1 MAPHTR
7 FLTVPVGRMMVE
19 GRIRLPAHA
28 RLTVTTTVE
37 EVRSKIFGT
46 SEVFTHTADQLHAHR
61 LRPFTV
67 LEALEAGLILG
78 PRWRMSRLW
87 PLARPTVTIP
97 PVTILLEM
105 ASYLTMT
112 PGIETVVGV
121 FV

>member
-1 MAPHTR
+1 
-7 FLTVPVGRMMVE
+7 
-19 GRIRLPAHA
+19 
-28 RLTVTTTVE
+28 
-37 EVRSKIFGT
+37 
-46 SEVFTHTADQLHAHR
+46 
-61 LRPFTV
+61 
-67 LEALEAGLILG
+67 
-78 PRWRMSRLW
+78 MSGLW